1 VCGPR
6 LPGQLWA
13 GHFRA
18 HLASSVARR
27 RTWPRKPTPKNWRT
41 ARGETLPAK
50 LRTSLRLNNDLPVPA
65 FVGLA
70 VRAEAAG
77 FDQLW
82 VSHDLFLR
90 SAPVLLAA
98 AATAT
103 QRMMLGIGVLN
114 PYSAHPVEMA
124 MHAATLQEISGG
136 RAILGMAAGAAGF
149 LEQAGVTREEPM
161 RRTRQ
166 ALLACRALL
175 DGASPADV
183 PGTGNWGAGAH
194 LLAPPGQRVPVYLG
208 AMSPK
213 MLALGG
219 ELADGVLALLF
230 PPEHYPVARGHITT
244 GRERAYRSAAS
255 VDIPACVWVS
265 VDEDRD
271 AAEMALARKLIFY
284 GPEFAPYLLG
294 RVGLKRADFAPA
306 AAAQQRGDT
315 AEAAALITPAMLRL
329 GIAGTPED
337 VVNRCAPLIEQGA
350 THVSFGPPLGPD
362 PLTAVDLLGRRV
374 IPQLRGLVARA
385 GELAD

>member
-1 VCGPR
+1 
-6 LPGQLWA
+6 
-13 GHFRA
+13 
-18 HLASSVARR
+18 
-27 RTWPRKPTPKNWRT
+27 
-41 ARGETLPAK
+41 
-50 LRTSLRLNNDLPVPA
+50 VPA
-65 FVGLA
+65 FVDLA

-103 QRMMLGIGVLN
+103 RRMMLGVGVLN
-114 PYSAHPVEMA
+114 PYSGHPVEMA

-149 LEQAGVTREEPM
+149 LERAGVTQEAPM

-194 LLAPPGQRVPVYLG
+194 LLAPPAQRVPVYLG
-208 AMSPK
+208 AMSPQ

-230 PPEHYPVARGHITT
+230 PPEHYPAARAHITS
-244 GRERAYRSAAS
+244 GREQAHRSAAC

-265 VDEDRD
+265 VDEDRE
-271 AAEMALARKLIFY
+271 AAETALARKLVFY
-284 GPEFAPYLLG
+284 GPEFAPYLLE
-294 RVGLKRADFAPA
+294 RVGLTRADFAPA

-315 AEAAALITPAMLRL
+315 VQAARLITPAMLRL
-329 GIAGTPED
+329 GIAGTPDD
-337 VVNRCAPLIEQGA
+337 VVERCLGLISSGA
-350 THVSFGPPLGPD
+350 THLSFGPPLGPD
-362 PLTAVDLLGRRV
+362 PLRAVALLGRGVVPR
-374 IPQLRGLVARA
+374 LRAVGVQK
-385 GELAD
+385 D